1 VKPSRED
8 FVSATSGYVDQLY
21 RLVYSHV
28 LNRQDAEDIVQET
41 YLKAYRSYETFSN
54 EMSVSNWMTRIL
66 INTVRDHFR
75 KNRRCV
81 PIVDVDGAGLIEE
94 RPAGTAISPEDQLCN
109 MEIDPSLLAA
119 LQLIPEP
126 YLVPLLLREI
136 HDASYDEIASVLDVP
151 KGTVMSR
158 LSRGRALL
166 RKGFFSG
173 ADGHQSIEDN
183 GNPKN
188 GSRGSF

>member
-1 VKPSRED
+1 MRT
-8 FVSATSGYVDQLY
+8 TSGYVDQLY
-21 RLVYSHV
+21 KLAYSRV

-41 YLKAYRSYETFSN
+41 YLKAYRSYQTADSDCG
-54 EMSVSNWMTRIL
+54 VKNWMTRIL
-66 INTVRDHFR
+66 INTVHDHFR
-75 KNRRCV
+75 KSARTV
-81 PIVDVDGAGLIEE
+81 PTVDGHEIVEEASAGS
-94 RPAGTAISPEDQLCN
+94 TISPEEQLCN
-109 MEIDPSLLAA
+109 QEIDPKLLGA
-119 LQLIPEP
+119 LKLIPDT

-136 HDASYDEIASVLDVP
+136 HDASYDEIANVLDVP

-166 RKGFFSG
+166 RKGFFAG

-188 GSRGSF
+188 GSRGCFDEMH

>member
-21 RLVYSHV
+21 RLAYSHV

-75 KNRRCV
+75 KNRRSV
-81 PIVDVDGAGLIEE
+81 PIVDGADIVIEE
-94 RPAGTAISPEDQLCN
+94 PPASLAISPEDQLCN
-109 MEIDPSLLAA
+109 NEIDPSLLAA
-119 LQLIPEP
+119 LQLIPDT

-136 HDASYDEIASVLDVP
+136 HDATYDEIASVLDVP